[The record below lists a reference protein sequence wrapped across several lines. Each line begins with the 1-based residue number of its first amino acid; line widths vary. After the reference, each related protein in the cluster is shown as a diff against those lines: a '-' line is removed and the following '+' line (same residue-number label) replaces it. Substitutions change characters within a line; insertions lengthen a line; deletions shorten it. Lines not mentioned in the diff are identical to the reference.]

1 MTVFNLE
8 MKNPEEIIENYEK
21 NYRFNIVFRD
31 LVFKLDEAELFPE
44 SMTQFINPEEVKSD
58 TKVNPEL
65 NDKNGMAAKNA
76 FKGLKILCAC
86 FWSKSIAGEEE
97 DERVDPRYLLE
108 RHPKSK
114 FCLKDALDF
123 YGIEF
128 FPS

>member
-21 NYRFNIVFRD
+21 NYRSNIVFRD

-58 TKVNPEL
+58 TKVNHEL

-76 FKGLKILCAC
+76 FKGLKKFYVPVFGL
-86 FWSKSIAGEEE
+86 K
-97 DERVDPRYLLE
+97 VLLE
-108 RHPKSK
+108 KKRIK
-114 FCLKDALDF
+114 
-123 YGIEF
+123 E
-128 FPS
+128 